1 MTKTPKHNFS
11 FWGALRMRYCV
22 FEDSSVARW
31 MPFVWRENK
40 HSLHPFV
47 YLSVK
52 ARPAAIIPSKKQQAR
67 HLLTE
72 PDWTRKDVK
81 LKTYMRDWLFLI
93 HPLGLFPHSDFH
105 SKRLNPPKRFVFT
118 PCERKRVKI
127 WNKKNQMVNFQN
139 GVDDERYFKA
149 VLCLAVAAPSPV
161 CHAIAHLFRRLP
173 ALATC
178 GEPVGSLWGT
188 WEQPS

>member
-11 FWGALRMRYCV
+11 FWGALGMRYCV

-72 PDWTRKDVK
+72 PDWTRRDVK

-93 HPLGLFPHSDFH
+93 HPLGLFSHSDFH
-105 SKRLNPPKRFVFT
+105 SKRLNPPKSFVFT

-127 WNKKNQMVNFQN
+127 WNIKNQNGDFSKWRRWRERFQ
-139 GVDDERYFKA
+139 GHPLSGGPFT
-149 VLCLAVAAPSPV
+149 CAP
-161 CHAIAHLFRRLP
+161 CHRASFLSSSSF
-173 ALATC
+173 
-178 GEPVGSLWGT
+178 GNLWGT
-188 WEQPS
+188 SEQPF